1 MSKRLI
7 ETAMPDDAAIPDDA
21 ATQAEAAKQTKTHA
35 EQLKLADENFDYVI
49 VGAGSAGCVLADR
62 LSADG
67 KRRVLLLEY
76 GGSDRSMY
84 IQMPSALSIPMNM
97 PKYNWFYHTD
107 PEPHLAGRRM
117 HTPRGKVLGGSSSIN
132 GLVYIRGNPQDFER
146 WAKEGAAGWSYRDV
160 LPYFKRAEKRAAG
173 GNEYRGGS
181 GKLQTSYGRLSN
193 PLHAAWLAAASEAG
207 YPQSADI
214 NGFQQ
219 EGFGRMDMTVGG
231 GRRCSAANAYLRPA
245 ARRSNLTVRAHA
257 LATRILFD
265 GRRARGLEY
274 SLKGVTRR
282 ARIDGELIL
291 SGGPINSPQLLKLS
305 GVGPAAELR
314 THGIAVVHDL
324 PGVGENLQDHLEFYF
339 QVACKEPITLYS
351 SINPWSRALI
361 GARWLL
367 RKDGLGATNHFETC
381 GFIRSRAGI
390 AYPDIQYHFLPMAV
404 AYDGSTLAQ
413 EHGFQAHV
421 GPMRSKSRGWVRL
434 ASTNPLEKPHILFNY
449 LSEPQDWIEMRACV
463 RLTREIFAQRAFDRY
478 RGREI
483 QPGGEVQTDAQ
494 IDAFIR
500 AKVESA
506 YHPSCSCKMG
516 DSKDPMAVVDPETRV
531 YGLEGLRVVD
541 SSIMPSVTTGNLNA
555 PTIMLAEKGADH
567 ILGRG
572 MLPPEDLPFY
582 TAPNWRDAQR

>member
-1 MSKRLI
+1 MSL
-7 ETAMPDDAAIPDDA
+7 
-21 ATQAEAAKQTKTHA
+21 AES
-35 EQLKLADENFDYVI
+35 FDYVI

-67 KRRVLLLEY
+67 RSRVLLLEY
-76 GGSDRSMY
+76 GGSDRSIF

-97 PKYNWFYHTD
+97 PKYNWFYHTL
-107 PEPHLAGRRM
+107 PEPQLNGRRM

-132 GLVYIRGNPQDFER
+132 GLVYIRGNPQDYER
-146 WAKEGAAGWSYRDV
+146 WNAEGATGWAYRDV
-160 LPYFKRAEKRAAG
+160 LPYFKRAESREEG

-181 GKLQTSYGRLSN
+181 GKLKTQYGTVSN
-193 PLHAAWLAAASEAG
+193 PLHAAWLAAGRQAG
-207 YPQSADI
+207 YPETPDV

-219 EGFGRMDMTVGG
+219 EGFGRMDMTVGN

-245 ARRSNLTVRAHA
+245 MRRPNLKVLTHA
-257 LATRILFD
+257 MATRILFD
-265 GRRARGLEY
+265 GRRAAGLEY
-274 SLKGVTRR
+274 RR
-282 ARIDGELIL
+282 GGEMHRVNADREVIV

-314 THGIAVVHDL
+314 SLDIPVVHEL

-351 SINPWSRALI
+351 SINLWSRALI
-361 GARWLL
+361 GTRWLL

-381 GFIRSRAGI
+381 GFIRSRAGVPF
-390 AYPDIQYHFLPMAV
+390 PDIQYHFLPMAV

-434 ASTNPLEKPHILFNY
+434 ASANPYDKPRVLFNY
-449 LSEPQDWIEMRACV
+449 LSDIDDWTEMRACV
-463 RLTREIFAQRAFDRY
+463 RLTREIFAQPAFDRY
-478 RGREI
+478 RGREL
-483 QPGGEVQTDAQ
+483 QPGAAVQTDEQ

-500 AKVESA
+500 DKVESA

-516 DSKDPMAVVDPETRV
+516 GAEDSMAVVAPDARV
-531 YGLEGLRVVD
+531 HGMEGLRVVD

-555 PTIMLAEKGADH
+555 PTIMLAEKAADH

-572 MLPPEDLPFY
+572 LLPPEDAPFY
-582 TAPNWRDAQR
+582 LAPNWRAAQR